1 MDKNTEKYIHSLE
14 HSLTMIENILSGKQ
28 QNYTDFSDDI
38 LSAHKEQ
45 LQKEIQN
52 LKFK

>member
-1 MDKNTEKYIHSLE
+1 MDKNTEKYIRSLE
-14 HSLTMIENILSGKQ
+14 HSVSMIENILSGKQ
-28 QNYTDFSDDI
+28 QNYIDFSDNI
-38 LSAHKEQ
+38 LSDYKEQ